1 MGSNTTI
8 ANSTRQHAS
17 WCMPFLVQPHDTK
30 HVLRRGA
37 RHRVAKVGRATAT
50 HRTTIKSSHAF
61 VSYRPREACG
71 YHGKHACVTG
81 SGVFQTPETDTHYR
95 ALGNSDLSLALATR
109 HSRSACIARSRV
121 AVGRDRNYVAMASP
135 KVSCRVRCSKNS
147 EQPPFRLAL
156 CRRRKCA
163 HVWVAHEKLKL
174 SCLFHYFQRKAWVWT
189 RRTLDSTLQTRP
201 LRN

>member
-1 MGSNTTI
+1 MWHRWAATQRSQTPQC
-8 ANSTRQHAS
+8 RS
-17 WCMPFLVQPHDTK
+17 WYSPMTQSMRFGEVPDTGLPRSGVPQPPIE
-30 HVLRRGA
+30 LL
-37 RHRVAKVGRATAT
+37 
-50 HRTTIKSSHAF
+50 KSSHAF

-121 AVGRDRNYVAMASP
+121 AVGRDRNYVATASP

-156 CRRRKCA
+156 CRGRKCA
-163 HVWVAHEKLKL
+163 HVWAAHEKLKL

-189 RRTLDSTLQTRP
+189 RPTLDSTLQTRP